1 MPSITTQ
8 EGHAEWSY
16 GTTSQPSV
24 FKSNFQ
30 FSRAD
35 CSAARLPEKKKKTKS
50 EILPCV
56 SSASLFLFLSL

>member
-16 GTTSQPSV
+16 GTTSQHSV

-35 CSAARLPEKKKKTKS
+35 CSAARLPEKKKS